1 MIKKVFKIEKNNLT
15 RIIFFST
22 LLIGLVLIIYSSLP
36 IVRVVRAVPEST
48 STDAELYDPLGGATI
63 TGFGQKII
71 SWFLDLAV
79 PLTAIM
85 TMWGAIL
92 LMSAGGDPK
101 KIKQGQDALTYA
113 VVGLAVIMII
123 EGLFSFSI
131 KTIEEAN
138 NVSSLLQVI
147 ERYLLLIGGP
157 IAIIMFLYGGF
168 LMGTGT
174 PDNIKKANKVFIWT
188 SVALAIISVF
198 SVSSLISLINQLA
211 K

>member
-36 IVRVVRAVPEST
+36 IVRAAT
-48 STDAELYDPLGGATI
+48 ELYDPLGGVTI

-85 TMWGAIL
+85 TIWGAIL

-113 VVGLAVIMII
+113 VVGLAVVMII

-131 KTIEEAN
+131 KTIEQVES
-138 NVSSLLQVI
+138 VSSLLQVI

-174 PDNIKKANKVFIWT
+174 PDNIKKAKNVFIWT
-188 SVALAIISVF
+188 SVALAIISIF

>member
-1 MIKKVFKIEKNNLT
+1 MIKKMFKIKKNNLT

-36 IVRVVRAVPEST
+36 IVTAAT
-48 STDAELYDPLGGATI
+48 ELYDPLGGVTI
-63 TGFGQKII
+63 TGLGQKII

-85 TMWGAIL
+85 TIWGAIL

-113 VVGLAVIMII
+113 VVGLAVVMII

-131 KTIEEAN
+131 KTIEQVK

-174 PDNIKKANKVFIWT
+174 PDNIKRAKNVFIWT

>member
-15 RIIFFST
+15 RIIFFFT
-22 LLIGLVLIIYSSLP
+22 LLIGLSLIIYSSFP
-36 IVRVVRAVPEST
+36 IVRAAT
-48 STDAELYDPLGGATI
+48 ELYDPLGGITI

-85 TMWGAIL
+85 TIWGAIL

-113 VVGLAVIMII
+113 MVGLAVVMII

-131 KTIEEAN
+131 KTIQQAE
-138 NVSSLLQVI
+138 NVSSLLQII

-157 IAIIMFLYGGF
+157 IAIVMFLYGGF

-174 PDNIKKANKVFIWT
+174 PDNIKKAKNVFIWT
-188 SVALAIISVF
+188 SVALAIISIF

>member
-36 IVRVVRAVPEST
+36 IVRAAT
-48 STDAELYDPLGGATI
+48 ELYDPLGGVTI

-85 TMWGAIL
+85 TIWGAIL

-101 KIKQGQDALTYA
+101 KIKQGQDALTSA
-113 VVGLAVIMII
+113 VVGLAVVMII

-174 PDNIKKANKVFIWT
+174 PDNIKKAKNVFIWT
-188 SVALAIISVF
+188 SVALGIISVF